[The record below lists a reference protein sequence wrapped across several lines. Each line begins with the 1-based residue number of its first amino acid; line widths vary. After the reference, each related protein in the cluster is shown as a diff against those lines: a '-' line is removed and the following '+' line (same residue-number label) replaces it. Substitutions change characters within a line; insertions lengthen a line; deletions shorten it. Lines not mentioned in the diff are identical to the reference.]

1 MLQKYADIII
11 DISHEAIDRSF
22 QYIIPD
28 SMKGQVRIGSS
39 VSIPF
44 GRGNSMR
51 KGYVIGIS
59 DKPKVDVTR
68 LKEISAVNERDVA
81 TSTHLIELAAFI
93 RETYGST
100 MINAL
105 KTVMPIKEKIKG
117 LVKKE
122 VRLIADKDKLEDI
135 TAGYEKKR
143 AKAKLRLLTE
153 LAEDVVIP
161 YSLVTG
167 KLNISSQTLNAM
179 VKEHVIAIEEEGY
192 YRNVLGGGAYGGNGS
207 ADGAVRPGS
216 EVPNEE
222 QQAAI
227 TKVINDYRSGNNGT
241 YLLKGIT
248 GSGKTLVYI
257 EIIDSILKMGK
268 QAIVLIPEIALTY
281 QTVKRFRRR
290 FGDKVTIMNSKLS
303 KGERYDQF
311 EKARKGDVSVIIGPR
326 SALFAPF
333 PNLGLIVIDE
343 EHETTYKSDNPPKY
357 HAREVAIHRAFMC
370 GASVILGSATPS
382 VETYHKALSGEYHL
396 LTLTKRARE
405 NAKLAKVSVVDLRE
419 ELKSGNRSMFSN
431 HLKEQIKDRLEKKEQ
446 IMLFLNRRGYA
457 GFVSCRACGHV
468 FFCPHCDVSLT
479 VHGIGN
485 AGERLVCHY
494 CGYEIAKPSRCPECT
509 STFIAGFGVGT
520 EKVEEQVRILY
531 PEARV
536 LRMDMDT
543 TRKKDA
549 HEKILDAFANGEAD
563 VLVGTQ
569 MIVKGHDFPGVTLVG
584 VVAADTTL
592 FESDYRAAEKTF
604 DLLTQAA
611 GRAGRGDKE
620 GEVVV
625 QTYKPDHYCI
635 SSAAKQDYEEFYEEE
650 KAYRKMLS
658 YPPFS
663 HMMAVFM
670 EAPSDELS
678 NALADTLRVQIVN
691 AVDMLGIT
699 DVDTAHNSSCIVNKE
714 CKVNSNKVK
723 IIGPCEAGIYKL
735 ADKYRRV
742 IYLKHNELKKLTAV
756 KDHLEAY
763 LDNVED
769 FKQCFVSFDLDP
781 MKTY

>member
-1 MLQKYADIII
+1 MLQKFADIII

-22 QYIIPD
+22 QYIIPG
-28 SMKGQVRIGSS
+28 SLEGQVRVGSS

-59 DKPKVDVTR
+59 NKSKIDESK
-68 LKEISAVNERDVA
+68 LKEIAAVNEKDVA
-81 TSTHLIELAAFI
+81 TSTQLIELAAFI

-105 KTVMPIKEKIKG
+105 KTVMPIKEKVKG

-122 VRLIADKDKLEDI
+122 VRLIAEQDKLDEII
-135 TAGYEKKR
+135 TGYEKKH
-143 AKAKLRLLTE
+143 AKAKLRLLSE
-153 LAEDVVIP
+153 LMEDIAIP
-161 YSLVTG
+161 YPLVTG

-179 VKEHVIAIEEEGY
+179 VKENVIAIEEEGY
-192 YRNVLGGGAYGGNGS
+192 YRNVIGKDGN
-207 ADGAVRPGS
+207 DGKVGYR
-216 EVPNEE
+216 EIPNEE
-222 QQAAI
+222 QQAVI
-227 TKVINDYRSGNNGT
+227 SKVIYDYENGNNGT

-257 EIIDSILKMGK
+257 EIIDRIIQMGK

-311 EKARKGDVSVIIGPR
+311 EKARNGEVSVIIGPR

-357 HAREVAIHRAFMC
+357 HAREVAIHRAKMC
-370 GASVILGSATPS
+370 GASVVLGSATPS
-382 VETYHKALSGEYHL
+382 VESYHKALSGEYHL

-405 NAKLAKVSVVDLRE
+405 NAELARVSVVDLRQ

-431 HLKEQIKDRLEKKEQ
+431 HLKEQIEDRLKKKEQ

-479 VHGIGN
+479 VHGSGK
-485 AGERLVCHY
+485 AGEKLVCHY
-494 CGYEIAKPSRCPECT
+494 CGYEVAKPSRCPECT

-520 EKVEEQVRILY
+520 EKVEEQVKNLY

-543 TRKKDA
+543 TKKKDA

-569 MIVKGHDFPGVTLVG
+569 MIVKGHDFPKVTLVG

-611 GRAGRGDKE
+611 GRAGRGDKP

-635 SSAAKQDYEEFYEEE
+635 SSAAKQDYDSFYEEE

-663 HMMAVFM
+663 HMMAIFM
-670 EAPSDELS
+670 EAPSDGVS
-678 NALADTLRVQIVN
+678 KDLAENIKRKIDDV
-691 AVDMLGIT
+691 AVICMTTQET
-699 DVDTAHNSSCIVNKE
+699 DKTNNKPLQ
-714 CKVNSNKVK
+714 V
-723 IIGPCEAGIYKL
+723 IGPCEAGIYKI
-735 ADKYRRV
+735 ADRYRRV
-742 IYLKHNELKKLTAV
+742 IYAKHNDIAKLTTV
-756 KDHLEAY
+756 KDNLEEY
-763 LDNVED
+763 LENNDQYRE
-769 FKQCFVSFDLDP
+769 CFVSFDLDP